1 MAFSG
6 PSVDGDWYTS
16 VTGFAHHTPWLHTPM
31 TIFTDYGLGVFAVL
45 FLLGWWLNRSGTAAR
60 MAAALWAPA
69 VTVAVAAASAVLK
82 MVVAEERPCRAV
94 AHAYTLVA
102 CPGMTDYS
110 FPSNHAT
117 IAVAAATAIFLVD
130 SRLGLIAVLAAVIMC
145 VSRVYVGIHY
155 PHDVL
160 AGALLGICCVLAL
173 APLADRLLTP
183 LVERL
188 RTGRLR
194 SLVGIPE
201 TGVHG

>member
-6 PSVDGDWYTS
+6 ASVDGDWYTS
-16 VTGFAHHTPWLHTPM
+16 VTGFARHTPWLHTPM
-31 TIFTDYGLGVFAVL
+31 TLFTDYGLSVFAVL
-45 FLLGWWLNRSGTAAR
+45 FLLGWWLNREGTAAK

-69 VTVAVAAASAVLK
+69 VTVIVAAASAVLK
-82 MVVAEERPCRAV
+82 TVVTEERPCRAV

-102 CPGMTDYS
+102 CPGVTDYS

-130 SRLGLIAVLAAVIMC
+130 RRLGLIAVVAAVIMGI
-145 VSRVYVGIHY
+145 SRVYVGVHY

-160 AGALLGICCVLAL
+160 AGALLGVCCVLAL
-173 APLADRLLTP
+173 APFADRLLAP

-188 RTGRLR
+188 RTGRLQPI
-194 SLVGIPE
+194 VGIQQ
-201 TGVHG
+201 TGGHG